1 MNTLYCGDCL
11 EIMKQ
16 LPDKSVD
23 LICCDLPYGTT
34 KCSWDIV
41 IPFDLLWEQ
50 YKRIAKD
57 NAAILLFATEPFAS
71 QLRLSNLEWYK
82 YDLYWKKE
90 KPTNFMNLK
99 KRAGKVTEN
108 ICVFYKEQPTYNP
121 QMVKYNGKPVKNSP
135 KGRFNSEVSSKWNRQ
150 ISPYID
156 TGYRYP
162 CDILEFRREKLGS
175 TVHPTQKPLTLV
187 EYLLKT
193 FSNESDLVLD
203 NCMGSGTTGVA
214 ALKLNRWFIGIEK
227 DEHYFEIARKR
238 MEELEWEGWYT
249 RAIA

>member
-1 MNTLYCGDCL
+1 LNTLYCGDCL
-11 EIMKQ
+11 QIMKSI
-16 LPDKSVD
+16 PDKSVD

-71 QLRLSNLEWYK
+71 QLRLSNSEWYR
-82 YDLYWKKE
+82 YDLFWKKE

-99 KRAGKVTEN
+99 KRPGKLTEN
-108 ICVFYKEQPTYNP
+108 ICVFYKNQPTYNP
-121 QMVKYNGKPVKNSP
+121 QMVKHEGKLVKNSP
-135 KGRFNSEVSSKWNRQ
+135 KAKFNSEVSSKWDRQ
-150 ISPYID
+150 ITPYVD

-175 TVHPTQKPLTLV
+175 TLHPTQKPLALV
-187 EYLLKT
+187 EYLVKT
-193 FSNESDLVLD
+193 YTNEGDLILD

-214 ALKLNRWFIGIEK
+214 AKRLQRDFIGIELDESYYNIAK
-227 DEHYFEIARKR
+227 DRINDTKPVCSGT
-238 MEELEWEGWYT
+238 L
-249 RAIA
+249 